1 MARYFTERTVERRTS
16 TIAVLALR
24 TEQLRGTDAA
34 GECRDEL
41 SQYEPTGS
49 VVVNLGNALT
59 IESSVIGGILA
70 LNKTVRRLGHKV
82 CVCNAGEQVLRL
94 LIATKLD
101 MLLPVAGTEEEAF
114 HILLGDVGG

>member
-1 MARYFTERTVERRTS
+1 MASYFTERTVEQGTAP
-16 TIAVLALR
+16 IVVLTLR
-24 TEQLRGTDAA
+24 TERLRGTDAA

-70 LNKTVRRLGHKV
+70 LNKTVRRLGHKL

-94 LIATKLD
+94 LTATKLD
-101 MLLPVAGTEEEAF
+101 LLLPVAETEEEAVQT
-114 HILLGDVGG
+114 LLGDAGG